1 MSRCN
6 GSLPHRQLRNG
17 RKEFTAAQ
25 AVLLTK
31 IQERWLLSVLSVPSR
46 TMLQKMQFWSSARSE
61 HLEDLLNRSLHFFS
75 LDRIVA
81 AMYASSAMDAA
92 NSLGDK
98 PGGRT
103 VPMNSGLLSNVW
115 DSACFVLVTA
125 GSFAVGSTSSSAS
138 LPEEGTFETVRCR
151 YGV

>member
-1 MSRCN
+1 
-6 GSLPHRQLRNG
+6 
-17 RKEFTAAQ
+17 
-25 AVLLTK
+25 
-31 IQERWLLSVLSVPSR
+31 
-46 TMLQKMQFWSSARSE
+46 MLQKVQFWCSARSE
-61 HLEDLLNRSLHFFS
+61 HLEDLLNRFLHFFS

-103 VPMNSGLLSNVW
+103 VPMSIGLLSKVW
-115 DSACFVLVTA
+115 DSACFVLETA
-125 GSFAVGSTSSSAS
+125 GSFAHGSTSSSSS
-138 LPEEGTFETVRCR
+138 LPEEGTFKTVDCR